1 MSGAPECSHHARYT
15 QRGRNR
21 ITTEADI
28 FSMGTVMSDAAAW
41 VIGGQQARDEYMRKR
56 AHETEGLSSF
66 DDSGH
71 EGCFHDGVEALE
83 AVMAMHEFIK
93 ASVAEFD
100 VITPKVLELVQKR
113 MLLRQGDG
121 RWTATE
127 LREELTKIRQAAE
140 EATSS
145 TYSTDDQQAQTPSS
159 SSEKVPTENGQ
170 PLFEATPSNPMQV
183 TPPTPTQ
190 SSPSSPRTPGSRH
203 EKRLTVPFERPDIQI
218 AVPQSP
224 QSPQSP
230 VLTLEQAHEYRLAKK
245 AKARVNVEVEQVIGR
260 LHSNLKHRD
269 HIFFIDTSETMK
281 DHATECYDAFKGLSY
296 IAKLIDNDGIELC
309 FSSDPEK
316 IHKKM
321 STARL
326 LNKFPDQKWDQ
337 IAFEDKFGVFI
348 DDHVIPRLSSK
359 FPKIIRGRP
368 LKRLSIFVF
377 TDGRWG
383 PDDGAAGGV
392 ENPVG
397 NLIKKIKEKGLDR
410 TQVMLQFIRF
420 GNDEVGKRYLSYLD
434 NYGIALDW

>member
-1 MSGAPECSHHARYT
+1 
-15 QRGRNR
+15 
-21 ITTEADI
+21 
-28 FSMGTVMSDAAAW
+28 MSDAAAW
-41 VIGGQQARDEYMRKR
+41 VNGGQQARDEYMRER
-56 AHETEGLSSF
+56 AHETKGLSSF

-71 EGCFHDGVEALE
+71 EGCFHDGVQALE
-83 AVMAMHEFIK
+83 AVMSMHEAIN

-100 VITPKVLELVQKR
+100 VITPEVLELVHNR

-121 RWTATE
+121 RWTANE
-127 LREELTKIRQAAE
+127 LREELLKIRQAAE

-145 TYSTDDQQAQTPSS
+145 TYSTDDQHIPLAQTPSS
-159 SSEKVPTENGQ
+159 SSENILTGNGE
-170 PLFEATPSNPMQV
+170 PFFEATPSNPIPV
-183 TPPTPTQ
+183 TSPTPTP

-203 EKRLTVPFERPDIQI
+203 EKRLTVPSEKPDIQI
-218 AVPQSP
+218 VVP

-230 VLTLEQAHEYRLAKK
+230 VLTLDQAHKYRLAKK
-245 AKARVNVEVEQVIGR
+245 AKIPVDVEVEQVIAR

-281 DHATECYDAFKGLSY
+281 DYATECYEAFKGLSY
-296 IAKLIDNDGIELC
+296 IAKLIDHDGIELC
-309 FSSDPEK
+309 FSSDPKK

-321 STARL
+321 GTARL

-383 PDDGAAGGV
+383 QDQEAAGGV
-392 ENPVG
+392 ENPVR
-397 NLIKKIKEKGLDR
+397 NLIDKIKQMGLDR

-420 GNDEVGKRYLSYLD
+420 GNDEVGKLYLSYLD
-434 NYGIALDW
+434 NYGIDLGW